1 MPILVLIRGCSGAG
15 KSTFAQLLAQE
26 FECNYWE
33 ADMYFHDAQTG
44 EYKFNP
50 AWIGQAHGWCYQNF
64 YNDVLVGNSVIVSNT
79 FTSEADMQRYIDTAK
94 EFGYTVTSL
103 VVENRHGNKNVHDV
117 PEATLQRQEAL
128 LRKNLKLR

>member
-1 MPILVLIRGCSGAG
+1 MPSLYLIRGVSGAG

-33 ADMYFHDAQTG
+33 ADMYFYNRDTL

-50 AWIGQAHGWCYQNF
+50 AQIGQAHGWCYQNF
-64 YNDVLVGNSVIVSNT
+64 YDDVLAGNSVIVSNT
-79 FTSEADMQRYIDTAK
+79 FTTEADMQRYIDTAK
-94 EFGYTVTSL
+94 EFGYTITSL
-103 VVENRHGNKNVHDV
+103 VVENRANTKSVHAV
-117 PEATLQRQEAL
+117 PEATLQRQETL